1 MFGRSK
7 PVYFFAHGGRRQRR
21 VPRWLILLLVGI
33 ALGVGGVLFV
43 QEKVLPPRLSARE
56 STDLQAAFERAD
68 NERMRL
74 AGELT
79 ATSKKLATALAD
91 AKRASDESG
100 ATRQTNERLRESLA
114 SMVASLPPDPR
125 GGTIQVRAA
134 RFNVESGNLVYD
146 IVLSRDR
153 GASKPLAGVLQLVV
167 AGAGPR
173 GVETNARLKPVPISV
188 GPFESVR
195 GSLPLPDGFAARQ
208 ATIQLLDRPDG
219 KLLGM
224 RVMQVAQTKS

>member
-74 AGELT
+74 AGELA

-125 GGTIQVRAA
+125 GGIVQVRAA
-134 RFNVESGNLVYD
+134 RFSAESGQLVYD
-146 IVLSRDR
+146 VVLSRDR
-153 GASKPLAGVLQLVV
+153 SAGKPLAGVMQLIVT
-167 AGAGPR
+167 GTGPR
-173 GVETNARLKPVPISV
+173 GVETSARLKPVSISV
-188 GPFESVR
+188 GSFESLR
-195 GSLPLPDGFAARQ
+195 GSVPMPEGMAARQ

-224 RVMQVAQTKS
+224 RVLQVGSAKS